1 MHVLARVKED
11 NDSFLGSSR
20 SQRTAITCLRRFKGM
35 LACAA
40 VAAKAAKV
48 VADLASHPGMVGAS
62 LSSEVQYCYLLR
74 SRVPP
79 PPNAFMQFAQEKRRS
94 VPAMN
99 ANENNWREPFQRK
112 VAEAVADRR
121 KKYPDYAHNPR
132 EAHRRKEQERI
143 PKHVTSKLNNDSSWD
158 KEQHPLISTV
168 TAQGR
173 GSRKFQLHLHPPPL
187 PPTPRSKHHATISA
201 APVSASGAGQ
211 GTVVCIPTATVPD
224 TTKHLEE
231 QVVAAKVAALRALA
245 ELLKRQPPHFHSYAE
260 LTLIKRFGIFKQPER
275 EVSRA
280 AELCSIDAAAAL
292 PPEQAMR
299 LLH

>member
-1 MHVLARVKED
+1 MHALARDKED

-20 SQRTAITCLRRFKGM
+20 FQRTAMTCLRRFKGM

-40 VAAKAAKV
+40 AAAKAAKV
-48 VADLASHPGMVGAS
+48 VADLASHPGM
-62 LSSEVQYCYLLR
+62 
-74 SRVPP
+74 
-79 PPNAFMQFAQEKRRS
+79 
-94 VPAMN
+94 
-99 ANENNWREPFQRK
+99 EPFQRN
-112 VAEAVADRR
+112 VAEAVAVRR

-211 GTVVCIPTATVPD
+211 GTVVCIPTATVSA

-260 LTLIKRFGIFKQPER
+260 LTLIKIFGIFKQPER

-292 PPEQAMR
+292 APEQKMR